1 MKGRHVTFELGDR
14 TQHLQASFLDF
25 LAEEASR
32 ALTSQIGKCRFSSKA
47 GLHLVDDVSHYEGH
61 NREDEY
67 DMKDVDHRSVLVA
80 GSVQFRCSP
89 MPS

>member
-1 MKGRHVTFELGDR
+1 M
-14 TQHLQASFLDF
+14 
-25 LAEEASR
+25 
-32 ALTSQIGKCRFSSKA
+32 SSKA

-67 DMKDVDHRSVLVA
+67 DMKHVDQPSVLVA

-89 MPS
+89 MPT